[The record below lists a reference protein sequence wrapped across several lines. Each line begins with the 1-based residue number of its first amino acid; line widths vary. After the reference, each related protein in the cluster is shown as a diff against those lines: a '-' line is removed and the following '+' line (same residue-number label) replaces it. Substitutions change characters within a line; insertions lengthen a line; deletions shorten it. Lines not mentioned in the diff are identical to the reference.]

1 MDEKE
6 KVLLEDET
14 VYILQPGLTIYVK
27 TADICSMLGVSNQ
40 WVGQLTSQGTL
51 NKMQTDHGKLFNLTD
66 SIRAY
71 MDSQNDKIKK
81 TAEEKKMDKARAT
94 AEVKLKVAKA
104 TVAELQAQ
112 ELRGKM
118 HRSEDV
124 QVFTQELIDTVK
136 NALLSLP
143 GRLAVEVSL
152 CDTAEECS
160 ALIKE
165 AIRDVLNELSEYDY
179 DPEKYEA
186 MVRER
191 QNLDE
196 KAEEDD
202 AE

>member
-1 MDEKE
+1 MDDKE
-6 KVLLEDET
+6 RVILEDET
-14 VYILQPGLTIYVK
+14 VFILQPGLTIYVK

-81 TAEEKKMDKARAT
+81 TAEEKKLDKAKAT

-104 TVAELQAQ
+104 AMAELQAK
-112 ELRGKM
+112 ELSGKM

-136 NALLSLP
+136 NAMLSLP

-160 ALIKE
+160 VLIKE
-165 AIRDVLNELSEYDY
+165 AIRDVLSELSEFDY

-186 MVRER
+186 LVRER
-191 QNLDE
+191 QNMDE
-196 KAEEDD
+196 KVEDD
-202 AE
+202 SE

>member
-1 MDEKE
+1 MAETE
-6 KVLLEDET
+6 KVILEDDT

-40 WVGQLTSQGTL
+40 WVGQLTTQGTL
-51 NKMQTDHGKLFNLTD
+51 NKMQTGHGKLFNLTD
-66 SIRAY
+66 SIRSY
-71 MDSQNDKIKK
+71 MDSQNEKIKK
-81 TAEEKKMDKARAT
+81 SAEEKKLDKAKQA
-94 AEVKLKVAKA
+94 ADVKLKVAKA

-112 ELRGKM
+112 ELKGKM

-165 AIRDVLNELSEYDY
+165 AIRDVLGELSEYDY

-186 MVRER
+186 LVRER
-191 QNLDE
+191 QSLDE
-196 KAEEDD
+196 RAEEDD
-202 AE
+202 TE